1 MKLEIFKNNEFGAVR
16 VLADERGE
24 PWMVA
29 KDVCDVLGYANS
41 RDAINDN
48 VDEEDRINLKEILK
62 SSQQLHL
69 VKQDLKLRYD
79 TILINES
86 GLYSLILRSN
96 KPEAKKFKKWV
107 TGEVLP
113 AIRKHGLYAT
123 DEVIEKTLNNPDFM
137 IEILQKLKE
146 EKQARLKA
154 ENKINLLT
162 HTKKTYTT
170 TEIAKELGFRSA
182 NELNK
187 KLNELG
193 IQYKVNGIW
202 VLNAKYADKEYME
215 QKQGFKADG
224 LPIYYPRWT
233 QKGREF
239 LLELLSNQDFSK
251 SNPALQVNSSKG
263 IQNEKVI

>member
-16 VLADERGE
+16 VLTDERGE
-24 PWMVA
+24 PWFVA
-29 KDVCDVLGYANS
+29 KDVAKILGYTNPHKAI
-41 RDAINDN
+41 RDH
-48 VDEEDRINLKEILK
+48 VDEDDKRGERIVTTSGIQEA
-62 SSQQLHL
+62 
-69 VKQDLKLRYD
+69 
-79 TILINES
+79 ILINES
-86 GLYSLILRSN
+86 GLYSLILRS
-96 KPEAKKFKKWV
+96 KLEKAKKFKKWV

-137 IEILQKLKE
+137 IEILQELKKE
-146 EKQARLKA
+146 RQARLKA

-193 IQYKVNGIW
+193 IQYKVNGTW
-202 VLNAKYADKEYME
+202 VLSAKYADKGYIK

-239 LLELLSNQDFSK
+239 LLELFSKQDFSK
-251 SNPALQVNSSKG
+251 TAPALQVNNLKG
-263 IQNEKVI
+263 PENEKAI